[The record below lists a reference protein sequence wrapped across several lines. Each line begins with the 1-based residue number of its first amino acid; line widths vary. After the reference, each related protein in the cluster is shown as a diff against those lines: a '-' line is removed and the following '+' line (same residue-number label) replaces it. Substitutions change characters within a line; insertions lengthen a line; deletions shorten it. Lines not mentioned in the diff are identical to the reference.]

1 MQLGL
6 SCAGSGFL
14 ARVPCLLKFLKEY
27 DKSVVRQVPF
37 SGIFIQGQV
46 ELLGEF
52 RCSRS
57 RKNSETPLTFNLG
70 SVRLGPVASGKT
82 RLLQRL
88 AVEASASAGASQL
101 AGSCEGFLCRTL
113 QDLEFRA
120 PGFGGFK

>member
-57 RKNSETPLTFNLG
+57 RKNSETPTNLQPWFSKARARG
-70 SVRLGPVASGKT
+70 IWKDTAPATAGRRGIGK
-82 RLLQRL
+82 RRGFAACGLL
-88 AVEASASAGASQL
+88 
-101 AGSCEGFLCRTL
+101 
-113 QDLEFRA
+113 
-120 PGFGGFK
+120 